1 MEPAIA
7 VELIPFPVTSDK
19 AEIKASVA
27 MKRILAATLTVT
39 ALLLTAKSQAGGYI
53 SLTNSDASGTNSF
66 NTGLNW
72 TNGLAPA
79 KGNAYYT
86 TNYTLRT
93 PATAGNYTFAGDS
106 LSLDSGGGM
115 NLKAA
120 GIITITNFILNGGTL
135 ANGFG
140 TGAIIAGKITNNGSS
155 SKIDVQGFG
164 RTTTINSPIS
174 GTGTITEVN
183 GTGGSGAGTNGY
195 VFLSASNA
203 FSGQWLINDASNS
216 AAGAPILNL
225 TNTSALANG
234 TLLLFTTN
242 INSLQF
248 SPTISTFTLGGLTGT
263 GGFALTNTG
272 GGNITLQVGN
282 NNASTNYSGVMS
294 GGGGL
299 TMIGSGTQTL
309 AGTNTY
315 TGATTVNGGTLALT
329 GSGAVATNSAITL
342 NGGTLDMGS
351 QNATN
356 FTGNNGI
363 NFGANGGTLNG
374 NGTEYMFGVS
384 GAYTAFTVAANASAV
399 INENLNITNTAN
411 SGYFNLV
418 NAGSG
423 GMLTINGVLTAL
435 NNPSGLFLTGGG
447 ALTLNNAANN
457 FNTIIYNSGTLI
469 TTNFATLGSYPYL
482 AQIGQGVAN
491 GPCTFNYGGPAAS
504 TTRSII
510 GNAAL
515 INVNNNG
522 SGLVTFTAS
531 PVNNR
536 YGGAQTGSGQQLVF
550 GGTSDMALTG
560 VLQDNTPG
568 TFVTGVVK
576 TNSNTLTLYADNTYN
591 GATTIRA
598 GALVGVSGGSCSNSV
613 ITLGATTGNQ
623 AVWGVSVLSQTQ
635 PWTCAGL
642 TVGNNG
648 GTNVLD
654 FNYGYNLPSA
664 SLSPLMVSG
673 TAAFTARP
681 AVTVEMGHL
690 VASPGAQY
698 PLMTWTSQ
706 TGNVPTNVAV
716 AVAGLWVAAHLTVS
730 GNTLYLVIDSLVDI
744 PAGVASL
751 PPLVFTNVQDY
762 GFMFWSNGP
771 SSGYYGIR
779 TSRYGM
785 VFNSS
790 SLAPSILIPLSNNVA
805 EASALTES
813 WSASFPP
820 ASPAVIFSCK
830 VIAGTSTNVVTP
842 LSSKARDAALI
853 ESGKFFQRRW
863 HKVMAG
869 SAPIDTNYST
879 TASGFEISAWPD
891 RIAFVLHLVP
901 TNTVSSA
908 TLQMTLDLTNIY
920 NTLVTSGAA
929 RALVATNGSGFV
941 FLPSAGTSAMNVDAT
956 NALVTVTTS
965 VVNWQSGQEA
975 TVGLIIYPAASNAT
989 NVLAAAAAVETA
1001 PLPLAATPVLPGGS
1015 NLAVNYD
1022 LDRGWYDVTL
1032 PAAGTSGDDG
1042 MLRTQ
1047 FTVTNNTAN
1056 PQVVRI
1062 NFDGVPFYIPGITAV
1077 LRDLNGSPLGIPV
1090 QLSKDWDTTSTN
1102 PVFAGN
1108 WFHGLTMLTVPANT
1122 NLSFDLTMVGQNW
1135 GGVPA
1140 ATHSQ
1145 LCELQN
1151 SSASTTG
1158 QQWDESAL
1166 GSCGET
1172 FTYDPEHQ
1180 LTDND
1185 GADSRPI
1192 LLLNTNGQAGQW
1204 CGNFGGAE
1212 FLRYYD
1218 SGGTQRR
1225 HSRMRTQ
1232 YARYCP
1238 NLTEVMYAGQ
1248 SDDGKIALSYSASLR
1263 RSDDYSRGYHQV
1275 SINVVSNVSFSRL
1288 VFFQVPADTY
1298 AYNNGTNLAYGDI
1311 DHTNATRT
1319 WYATG
1324 GLNKNVGTAVALT
1337 NNQPWVSIASSGQE
1351 SAYRPAA
1358 KGYVIRSWNAR
1369 INGVTN
1375 VPPYLI
1381 EHSLGNSTSTPGSSL
1396 DLVPPPGVTTLQPGD
1411 YVQAVIERF
1420 YVPESPGDY
1429 YGPDQNLDQ
1438 AVTNYGNTYAMAV
1451 REAIGN
1457 NLVVNMQAGT
1467 LIQTLPSI
1475 KIALNSEF
1483 AQFAITGGLNYGP
1496 VTFMGASTYQYPSI
1510 EELVG
1515 TNWIMI
1521 NQSVNG
1527 NDFWQADFNGTNRSW
1542 DITFNLKLGSTNYQD
1557 VSALQSSP
1565 VTRTFRFRNPNSI
1578 VPVATTLGLNTSP
1591 ASPSIYGQAVVFTA
1605 TVQTNGTAAAAA
1617 TGNVVF
1623 TVSGIAVATNVMA
1636 NATALC
1642 TNNALNAGTYPIQA
1656 VYSGD
1661 SYYLPSTNTVTQVV
1675 TPANTTVSYIG
1686 TNFTY
1691 NGLAQGPSIM
1701 IVGSSGTRTTNYF
1714 STLGTLYGSVNAPT
1728 NGGSYYVTNTVAA
1741 DSNYLGANTSF
1752 VFTITTPIP
1761 ILFTNAVWLASG
1773 GGFHLGG
1780 SGPAG
1785 QSWRLF
1791 TATNLALPGAQWTL
1805 ETSNTFPGNGQFN
1818 YTSPVPT
1825 NALQQ
1830 FYRMVS
1836 P

>member
-1 MEPAIA
+1 MH
-7 VELIPFPVTSDK
+7 K
-19 AEIKASVA
+19 
-27 MKRILAATLTVT
+27 MNHLATTVV
-39 ALLLTAKSQAGGYI
+39 LLVLTAGSVRAANATKTGAGAD
-53 SLTNSDASGTNSF
+53 LTG
-66 NTGLNW
+66 
-72 TNGLAPA
+72 
-79 KGNAYYT
+79 
-86 TNYTLRT
+86 
-93 PATAGNYTFAGDS
+93 ATAGVW
-106 LSLDSGGGM
+106 SGGSGA
-115 NLKAA
+115 NGSPGSGDIALWNSASLGA
-120 GIITITNFILNGGTL
+120 GLTLGTSKSWGGISVAGALSDIAITGAGTL
-135 ANGFG
+135 TNGASG
-140 TGAIIAGKITNNGSS
+140 IDMSAATVNLAITNNLALGASQTWN
-155 SKIDVQGFG
+155 V
-164 RTTTINSPIS
+164 NSAKTFTVLGIIS
-174 GTGTITEVN
+174 GTGIGLTK
-183 GTGGSGAGTNGY
+183 SGAGT
-195 VFLSASNA
+195 
-203 FSGQWLINDASNS
+203 
-216 AAGAPILNL
+216 L
-225 TNTSALANG
+225 TL
-234 TLLLFTTN
+234 
-242 INSLQF
+242 
-248 SPTISTFTLGGLTGT
+248 
-263 GGFALTNTG
+263 
-272 GGNITLQVGN
+272 
-282 NNASTNYSGVMS
+282 NNA
-294 GGGGL
+294 
-299 TMIGSGTQTL
+299 
-309 AGTNTY
+309 NTY
-315 TGATTVNGGTLALT
+315 TGATTVNGGTLALS
-329 GSGAVATNSAITL
+329 GSGALATNSAITI

-356 FTGNNGI
+356 FMGNTTSI
-363 NFGANGGTLNG
+363 SFGVNGGNLNG
-374 NGTEYMFGVS
+374 TGTDFMFGTS
-384 GAYTAFTVAANASAV
+384 GGYTAFTVAANSSAV

-435 NNPSGLFLTGGG
+435 NNPSGLFLTGVG

-482 AQIGQGVAN
+482 AQMGQGVAN
-491 GPCTFNYGGPAAS
+491 GPCIFNYGGPAVS
-504 TTRSII
+504 TTRSVI
-510 GNAAL
+510 GNAAI

-522 SGLVTFTAS
+522 SGLATFTAS
-531 PVNNR
+531 PFNLR

-550 GGTSDMALTG
+550 GGTSDIALTG
-560 VLQDNTPG
+560 VIQDNTAG

-576 TNSNTLTLYADNTYN
+576 TNSNTLTLYADNPYH

-613 ITLGATTGNQ
+613 ITLGATTGTQ
-623 AVWGVSVLSQTQ
+623 AVFGLSVLNQTQ

-642 TVGNNG
+642 TVGNSG

-706 TGNVPTNVAV
+706 TGNAPTNVAV

-730 GNTLYLVIDSLVDI
+730 GNTLYLVIDSLVNN
-744 PAGVASL
+744 PAGVTSL

-762 GFMFWSNGP
+762 GFMFWSNGT

-779 TSRYGM
+779 TSHYGM
-785 VFNSS
+785 VFNCS
-790 SLAPSILIPLSNNVA
+790 SLAPSVLIPLSNNVA

-813 WSASFPP
+813 WAASFPP
-820 ASPAVIFSCK
+820 ASPTVSFSCK
-830 VIAGTSTNVVTP
+830 VISGMSTNAVTP

-853 ESGKFFQRRW
+853 ESGKYFQRRW
-863 HKVMAG
+863 HKVIAG

-941 FLPSAGTSAMNVDAT
+941 FLPSTGTSALNVDAT

-1001 PLPLAATPVLPGGS
+1001 PLPLAATPVLPGGG

-1022 LDRGWYDVTL
+1022 MDRGWYQVSL
-1032 PAAGTSGDDG
+1032 PAGGTSGDDG

-1047 FTVTNNTAN
+1047 VSVTNTTSN
-1056 PQVVRI
+1056 PQVVRL

-1102 PVFAGN
+1102 AVFAGN

-1122 NLSFDLTMVGQNW
+1122 NITFDLTMVGQNW

-1151 SSASTTG
+1151 NSYSNTG
-1158 QQWDESAL
+1158 QQWDQSAL

-1172 FTYDPEHQ
+1172 FTYDPEHVM
-1180 LTDND
+1180 TDND

-1204 CGNFGGAE
+1204 CGNYGGAQ

-1248 SDDGKIALSYSASLR
+1248 SDDGKIALSYSASLQ

-1324 GLNKNVGTAVALT
+1324 GLNKNIGTAVALT

-1381 EHSLGNSTSTPGSSL
+1381 EHSLGNSSSTPGSSL

-1429 YGPDQNLDQ
+1429 YGPDQNLNQ

-1457 NLVVNMQAGT
+1457 NLAVNMQSGT
-1467 LIQTLPSI
+1467 LIQTLPAI
-1475 KIALNSEF
+1475 KIGLNSEF

-1496 VTFMGASTYQYPSI
+1496 VTFMGASTYQYPTI

-1527 NDFWQADFNGTNRSW
+1527 NDFWQADFNGTNRTW

-1557 VSALQSSP
+1557 IGGLKNSP

-1578 VPVATTLGLNTSP
+1578 VPLATTLGLNASP

-1605 TVQTNGTAAAAA
+1605 MVQTNGTAAAAA

-1623 TVSGIAVATNVMA
+1623 SVSGIAVATNIMA
-1636 NATALC
+1636 NGIAFC
-1642 TNNALNAGTYPIQA
+1642 TNNALNTGTYPIQA
-1656 VYSGD
+1656 IYSGD

-1675 TPANTTVSYIG
+1675 NPAMTTVSYSG
-1686 TNFTY
+1686 TNFLY
-1691 NGLAQGPSIM
+1691 NGLAQGPGIV

-1714 STLGTLYGSVNAPT
+1714 GAVGTIYASVNAPT
-1728 NGGSYYVTNTVAA
+1728 NAGSYYITNTVAA
-1741 DSNYLGANTSF
+1741 DSNYLGTNTSF
-1752 VFTITTPIP
+1752 VFTITAPAP
-1761 ILFTNAVWLASG
+1761 ILFTNAVWLASSS
-1773 GGFHLGG
+1773 GFQLSG
-1780 SGPAG
+1780 SGPVG

-1791 TATNLALPGAQWTL
+1791 TATNLALPWAQWIL

-1818 YTSPVPT
+1818 YTSPIPP

>member
-1 MEPAIA
+1 
-7 VELIPFPVTSDK
+7 
-19 AEIKASVA
+19 
-27 MKRILAATLTVT
+27 MKRIIAATLTVSV
-39 ALLLTAKSQAGGYI
+39 LLLTAKSQAAGYI
-53 SLTNSDASGTNSF
+53 TLTNSDASGTNSF

-86 TNYTLRT
+86 ANYTLRT
-93 PATAGNYTFAGDS
+93 PATAGNYAFAGDS

-120 GIITITNFILNGGTL
+120 GTITITNLILNGGTL

-140 TGAIIAGKITNNGSS
+140 TGAIVAGNITNNGSS
-155 SKIDVQGFG
+155 SKIDVQGYG

-195 VFLSASNA
+195 VFLSASNV

-225 TNTSALANG
+225 TNANALANA
-234 TLLLFTTN
+234 TLSLFTTN

-309 AGTNTY
+309 TGTNTY
-315 TGATTVNGGTLALT
+315 TGATTVNGGTLALS
-329 GSGAVATNSAITL
+329 GSGALATNSAITI
-342 NGGTLDMGS
+342 NGGTLDMGA

-363 NFGANGGTLNG
+363 SFGVNGGNLNG
-374 NGTEYMFGVS
+374 S
-384 GAYTAFTVAANASAV
+384 GINNLIGLTGGYTAFTVPANAVAV
-399 INENLNITNTAN
+399 VNENINITNVAGAN
-411 SGYFNLV
+411 YDQIASV
-418 NAGSG
+418 GSG
-423 GMLTINGVLTAL
+423 GTLTINGKIIAL
-435 NNPSGLFLTGGG
+435 NSGGELWLSGGG
-447 ALTLNNAANN
+447 TLVVNNPGNVISALGWNA
-457 FNTIIYNSGTLI
+457 GTVT
-469 TTNFATLGSYPYL
+469 TTNFATLGSYPFFGVL
-482 AQIGQGVAN
+482 GQN
-491 GPCTFNYGGPAAS
+491 ISSGPCTFNYAGPAVS
-504 TTRSII
+504 TTENMN
-510 GNAAL
+510 GNASI

-522 SGLVTFTAS
+522 SGLMTFTAS
-531 PVNNR
+531 TFDTR
-536 YGGAQTGSGQQLVF
+536 YGGALSGAGQQLVF
-550 GGTSDMALTG
+550 GGTSDIAIAG
-560 VLQDNTPG
+560 AVQDNTAG
-568 TFVTGVVK
+568 TYVTGVVK
-576 TNSNTLTLYADNTYN
+576 TNANTLTLYADNPYY

-613 ITLGATTGNQ
+613 LTLGATTGTQ
-623 AVWGVSVLSQTQ
+623 AVFGLSVLNQTQ

-648 GTNVLD
+648 GTNILD

-706 TGNVPTNVAV
+706 TGSVPTNVAV

-730 GNTLYLVIDSLVDI
+730 GNTLYLVIDSLVNN
-744 PAGVASL
+744 PAGVTSL

-790 SLAPSILIPLSNNVA
+790 SLAPSVLIPLSNNVA

-813 WSASFPP
+813 WSASFPL
-820 ASPAVIFSCK
+820 ASPTVSFSCK
-830 VIAGTSTNVVTP
+830 VISGTSTNAVTP
-842 LSSKARDAALI
+842 LSSKARDAAMI
-853 ESGKFFQRRW
+853 ESGKYFQRRW

-891 RIAFVLHLVP
+891 RIAFVLHIVP

-941 FLPSAGTSAMNVDAT
+941 FLPSSGTSAMIVDAT
-956 NALVTVTTS
+956 NAMVTVTTS

-975 TVGLIIYPAASNAT
+975 TVGMIIYPAASNAT

-1001 PLPLAATPVLPGGS
+1001 PLPLGATPVLPGGS

-1047 FTVTNNTAN
+1047 VSVTNNTSN
-1056 PQVVRI
+1056 PQVVRL

-1102 PVFAGN
+1102 AVFAGN

-1122 NLSFDLTMVGQNW
+1122 NISFDLTMVGQNW

-1151 SSASTTG
+1151 NSYSNTG
-1158 QQWDESAL
+1158 QQWDQSAL

-1172 FTYDPEHQ
+1172 FTYDPEHIM
-1180 LTDND
+1180 TDND

-1192 LLLNTNGQAGQW
+1192 LLLNT
-1204 CGNFGGAE
+1204 
-1212 FLRYYD
+1212 
-1218 SGGTQRR
+1218 
-1225 HSRMRTQ
+1225 
-1232 YARYCP
+1232 
-1238 NLTEVMYAGQ
+1238 
-1248 SDDGKIALSYSASLR
+1248 LS
-1263 RSDDYSRGYHQV
+1263 
-1275 SINVVSNVSFSRL
+1275 
-1288 VFFQVPADTY
+1288 
-1298 AYNNGTNLAYGDI
+1298 
-1311 DHTNATRT
+1311 
-1319 WYATG
+1319 
-1324 GLNKNVGTAVALT
+1324 
-1337 NNQPWVSIASSGQE
+1337 
-1351 SAYRPAA
+1351 
-1358 KGYVIRSWNAR
+1358 
-1369 INGVTN
+1369 
-1375 VPPYLI
+1375 LI
-1381 EHSLGNSTSTPGSSL
+1381 H
-1396 DLVPPPGVTTLQPGD
+1396 
-1411 YVQAVIERF
+1411 I
-1420 YVPESPGDY
+1420 
-1429 YGPDQNLDQ
+1429 
-1438 AVTNYGNTYAMAV
+1438 
-1451 REAIGN
+1451 
-1457 NLVVNMQAGT
+1457 
-1467 LIQTLPSI
+1467 
-1475 KIALNSEF
+1475 
-1483 AQFAITGGLNYGP
+1483 
-1496 VTFMGASTYQYPSI
+1496 
-1510 EELVG
+1510 
-1515 TNWIMI
+1515 
-1521 NQSVNG
+1521 
-1527 NDFWQADFNGTNRSW
+1527 
-1542 DITFNLKLGSTNYQD
+1542 
-1557 VSALQSSP
+1557 
-1565 VTRTFRFRNPNSI
+1565 
-1578 VPVATTLGLNTSP
+1578 
-1591 ASPSIYGQAVVFTA
+1591 
-1605 TVQTNGTAAAAA
+1605 
-1617 TGNVVF
+1617 
-1623 TVSGIAVATNVMA
+1623 
-1636 NATALC
+1636 
-1642 TNNALNAGTYPIQA
+1642 
-1656 VYSGD
+1656 
-1661 SYYLPSTNTVTQVV
+1661 
-1675 TPANTTVSYIG
+1675 
-1686 TNFTY
+1686 
-1691 NGLAQGPSIM
+1691 
-1701 IVGSSGTRTTNYF
+1701 
-1714 STLGTLYGSVNAPT
+1714 
-1728 NGGSYYVTNTVAA
+1728 
-1741 DSNYLGANTSF
+1741 
-1752 VFTITTPIP
+1752 
-1761 ILFTNAVWLASG
+1761 
-1773 GGFHLGG
+1773 
-1780 SGPAG
+1780 
-1785 QSWRLF
+1785 
-1791 TATNLALPGAQWTL
+1791 
-1805 ETSNTFPGNGQFN
+1805 
-1818 YTSPVPT
+1818 
-1825 NALQQ
+1825 
-1830 FYRMVS
+1830 
-1836 P
+1836 